1 MTDDRELARRV
12 LEHFKEVVGDRVFDT
27 TLETTKFWFSNF
39 DSSHGQWDLL
49 SKETQDF
56 LVSLVVAIQNDMKAR

>member
-39 DSSHGQWDLL
+39 DSGHGQWDLL
-49 SKETQDF
+49 AKETQDF